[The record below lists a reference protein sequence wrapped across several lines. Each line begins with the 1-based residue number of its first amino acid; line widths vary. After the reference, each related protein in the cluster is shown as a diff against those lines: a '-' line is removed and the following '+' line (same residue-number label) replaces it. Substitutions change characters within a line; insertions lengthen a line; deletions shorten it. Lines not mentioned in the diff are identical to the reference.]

1 MTHKTVVLVTCGS
14 AREARRI
21 ARALVERRLAACANI
36 LAVPVTSVYRWK
48 GKVQSAS
55 EYLMLIKTSRRKF
68 AAVERAVRA
77 LHRYEVPEIIALPIA
92 AGSRDYLKWI
102 SDSLVRAKS

>member
-1 MTHKTVVLVTCGS
+1 
-14 AREARRI
+14 
-21 ARALVERRLAACANI
+21 
-36 LAVPVTSVYRWK
+36 
-48 GKVQSAS
+48 
-55 EYLMLIKTSRRKF
+55 MLIKTSRRKF